1 MRAVAGYVR
10 LAVVSAAITALFVLA
25 VPDHTSVAL
34 RIETFVLVAIA
45 VMAIVG
51 VLTARTPL
59 PPPSPFRPGKRKPSP
74 PPVPASLERHA
85 VELRATVSA
94 PQPSPLPGALR
105 RTMMAIAASRLAEH
119 HGILLEDE
127 STADLARG
135 LCGEPLWQA
144 LNGRPVDV
152 DPDELISAL
161 ERL

>member
-1 MRAVAGYVR
+1 VRGIAGYVR
-10 LAVVSAAITALFVLA
+10 LAVVSAVVTALFVVA

-45 VMAIVG
+45 VMAVVG

-59 PPPSPFRPGKRKPSP
+59 PPESPFRPAKQKPSQP
-74 PPVPASLERHA
+74 SVPASLERHA
-85 VELRATVSA
+85 VELRAMASA

-105 RTMMAIAASRLAEH
+105 RTMTAIATSRLVEH
-119 HGILLEDE
+119 HGVLLDDD
-127 STADLARG
+127 SPAGVARN

-144 LNGRPVDV
+144 LHGRPVDV
-152 DPDELISAL
+152 APDALIDAL